1 MNSIVDACLK
11 SINDINEN
19 EFIAEMNA
27 FDALLENY
35 NKMLCLMEYDTSRVF
50 VEAEV
55 AQNPPPVVHDNS
67 QLDTQTQN
75 APTSNIV
82 DNTRKLM
89 DYANG
94 KSGAWEFNPRPDKKD
109 GSGKE
114 NIIISILAFIP
125 RLLLAVIKFI
135 GTSIKNL
142 FSGKNQT
149 EQALNNVSDKLDA
162 TPDAFKTWALNE
174 DNLAKLIREAS
185 GEQNWN
191 LSFKISPTNFKNSA
205 EFDSGKTD
213 KKGRTLYEVWV
224 YPPISVDTV
233 KNNLSAFITQVLDP
247 LTKTIND
254 LFIHKVNDEGRQGL
268 NQLKKEDVDKLNNI
282 ISKFKSKV
290 RAENE
295 IAKATKETQ
304 KSTKNLIV
312 DVKGNRSESETT
324 LAYAVKPGTLYDNLG
339 KISQIIQ
346 VMSKRVD
353 GIETLLKKYQESS
366 NKMAPDSPETLEN
379 FKKSIGSL
387 KDVASDI
394 ITQVRFLS
402 DLATDMGR
410 DAGFVAK
417 QFDNAFN
424 KWQQSNGESG
434 ETNQEV
440 NNDTAA
446 DNPTNTNNIPGNT
459 GGNVNNDAAAE
470 GAEQKPGFFNRMGTA
485 ISNTAAN
492 VKNKVADLNTQR
504 IVAGNEKAY
513 QSFAEKYGKSA
524 PAELQVMYP
533 GTKEFTKLGEAPEV
547 YKLHELINKTNEDR
561 PGSKIRIIRKPDGIN
576 EYYFIDENNEKVF
589 ITEQDLEGLQDNI
602 EIITEQDYLMYYQFE
617 NITSLEF

>member
-27 FDALLENY
+27 LDALLENY

-55 AQNPPPVVHDNS
+55 AQNPPPVRHDNS
-67 QLDTQTQN
+67 QLAAQTQN
-75 APTSNIV
+75 APASNIV

-224 YPPISVDTV
+224 YPPISVGTV
-233 KNNLSAFITQVLDP
+233 ENNLSAFITQVLDP

-282 ISKFKSKV
+282 ISRFKSKV

-312 DVKGNRSESETT
+312 NVKGNRSESETT

-353 GIETLLKKYQESS
+353 GIEALLKKYQESS

-402 DLATDMGR
+402 DLATDLGR

-440 NNDTAA
+440 NND
-446 DNPTNTNNIPGNT
+446 
-459 GGNVNNDAAAE
+459 AAAE
-470 GAEQKPGFFNRMGTA
+470 GNSDGVPDEAYDALDERNRRQA
-485 ISNTAAN
+485 IPEAL
-492 VKNKVADLNTQR
+492 KG
-504 IVAGNEKAY
+504 AGNAIVGAAKKAGNAVGNVVSNVGSKVKKFISKNPNTIHVVRVKDPTGMDPKFGVARRIEIPEK
-513 QSFAEKYGKSA
+513 SI
-524 PAELQVMYP
+524 P
-533 GTKEFTKLGEAPEV
+533 EFTKKWKDQGFEV
-547 YKLHELINKTNEDR
+547 TVLESSNLI
-561 PGSKIRIIRKPDGIN
+561 G
-576 EYYFIDENNEKVF
+576 IDEDGNQCE
-589 ITEQDLEGLQDNI
+589 ITLEEYIENYSDI
-602 EIITEQDYLMYYQFE
+602 EIITEQEYLTYYQFE
-617 NITSLEF
+617 NISALEF

>member
-27 FDALLENY
+27 LDALLENY

-50 VEAEV
+50 VEAEEAKNPP
-55 AQNPPPVVHDNS
+55 AQNAQPEAQPAANTQQQQTATTKTDNGE
-67 QLDTQTQN
+67 
-75 APTSNIV
+75 
-82 DNTRKLM
+82 K
-89 DYANG
+89 
-94 KSGAWEFNPRPDKKD
+94 KSAWEFNPRPDKKD

-213 KKGRTLYEVWV
+213 KKGHTLYEVWV
-224 YPPISVDTV
+224 YPPISVGTV
-233 KNNLSAFITQVLDP
+233 ENNLSAFITQVLDP

-282 ISKFKSKV
+282 ISRFKSKV

-312 DVKGNRSESETT
+312 NVKGNRSESETT

-353 GIETLLKKYQESS
+353 GIEALLKKYQESS

-402 DLATDMGR
+402 DLATDMSR

-417 QFDNAFN
+417 QFDNAFS
-424 KWQQSNGESG
+424 KWQQSNGESE

-440 NNDTAA
+440 NND
-446 DNPTNTNNIPGNT
+446 
-459 GGNVNNDAAAE
+459 AAAE
-470 GAEQKPGFFNRMGTA
+470 GNSDGVPQEAWDALNKQNRKAAITGAVKNAGNAIKNTGNTIKSGLQNLGGKIKTLVTKDPNRMHNVWVKDPTGKDPKFGTQDGVTVEMPEKSLPNF
-485 ISNTAAN
+485 INSNKQKGFVVTL
-492 VKNKVADLNTQR
+492 LNYDT
-504 IVAGNEKAY
+504 
-513 QSFAEKYGKSA
+513 SFIG
-524 PAELQVMYP
+524 
-533 GTKEFTKLGEAPEV
+533 
-547 YKLHELINKTNEDR
+547 
-561 PGSKIRIIRKPDGIN
+561 
-576 EYYFIDENNEKVF
+576 IDEDGNRHEITMEEFNELSADV
-589 ITEQDLEGLQDNI
+589 

-617 NITSLEF
+617 NISALEF

>member
-11 SINDINEN
+11 SINEV
-19 EFIAEMNA
+19 AESEL
-27 FDALLENY
+27 DAELKACDSLLESY
-35 NKMLCLMEYDTSRVF
+35 SKAIKLMSYYGEFSIVPQQVI
-50 VEAEV
+50 VEEETP
-55 AQNPPPVVHDNS
+55 QNPQPA
-67 QLDTQTQN
+67 QQQE
-75 APTSNIV
+75 TSNTQPTAQQ
-82 DNTRKLM
+82 NNQQNNQQQNNN
-89 DYANG
+89 AN
-94 KSGAWEFNPRPDKKD
+94 KSAWEFNPRPDKKD

-149 EQALNNVSDKLDA
+149 EQALNNISDKLDA

-174 DNLAKLIREAS
+174 DNLAKLIRDAS

-213 KKGRTLYEVWV
+213 KKGRAIYEVWV
-224 YPPISVDTV
+224 YPPISVGTV
-233 KNNLSAFITQVLDP
+233 ENNLSAFITQVLDP

-254 LFIHKVNDEGRQGL
+254 LFIHKVNDEGRQDL

-282 ISKFKSKV
+282 ISRFKSKV

-312 DVKGNRSESETT
+312 NVKGNRSESETT
-324 LAYAVKPGTLYDNLG
+324 LAYAVKPGTLYNNLG

-346 VMSKRVD
+346 VMDKRVN
-353 GIETLLKKYQESS
+353 GIEALLKKYQDSS

-402 DLATDMGR
+402 DLATDMSR

-424 KWQQSNGESG
+424 KWQQSNGES
-434 ETNQEV
+434 EEANQEV
-440 NNDTAA
+440 NNDASA
-446 DNPTNTNNIPGNT
+446 ENPDNPTNTNNIPKEAYDALDKQNRQEALKSVGNKFT
-459 GGNVNNDAAAE
+459 NFGKGVVN
-470 GAEQKPGFFNRMGTA
+470 KVKSIFNRPDPKKIYKVWIKDPTNRDPEYSGDGATKE
-485 ISNTAAN
+485 IPGSSL
-492 VKNKVADLNTQR
+492 NKFINDYRGKGLVVTPLD
-504 IVAGNEKAY
+504 E
-513 QSFAEKYGKSA
+513 GKS
-524 PAELQVMYP
+524 
-533 GTKEFTKLGEAPEV
+533 F
-547 YKLHELINKTNEDR
+547 HE
-561 PGSKIRIIRKPDGIN
+561 
-576 EYYFIDENNEKVF
+576 YFLF
-589 ITEQDLEGLQDNI
+589 GITEDGQEIGITLEEYFENYSDI
-602 EIITEQDYLMYYQFE
+602 EVLTEQEYLTYQQFE
-617 NITSLEF
+617 NISALEY

>member
-11 SINDINEN
+11 SINEVAEN
-19 EFIAEMNA
+19 ELVAELKA
-27 FDALLENY
+27 CDTLLESY
-35 NKMLCLMEYDTSRVF
+35 SKAIKLMSYYGEFSIAPQQVI
-50 VEAEV
+50 VEEETP
-55 AQNPPPVVHDNS
+55 QNPQPA
-67 QLDTQTQN
+67 QQQE
-75 APTSNIV
+75 TSNTQPTAQQ
-82 DNTRKLM
+82 NNQQNNQQQNNN
-89 DYANG
+89 AN
-94 KSGAWEFNPRPDKKD
+94 KSAWEFNPRPDKKD

-149 EQALNNVSDKLDA
+149 EQALNNISDKLDA

-174 DNLAKLIREAS
+174 DNLAKLIRDAS

-205 EFDSGKTD
+205 ELDSGKTD
-213 KKGRTLYEVWV
+213 KKGHAIYEVWV
-224 YPPISVDTV
+224 YPPISVGTV
-233 KNNLSAFITQVLDP
+233 ENNLSAFITQVLDP

-254 LFIHKVNDEGRQGL
+254 LFIQKLNDEGRQGL

-282 ISKFKSKV
+282 ISRFKSKV

-312 DVKGNRSESETT
+312 NVKGNRSKSETT
-324 LAYAVKPGTLYDNLG
+324 LAYAVKPGTLYNNLG

-346 VMSKRVD
+346 VMDKRVD
-353 GIETLLKKYQESS
+353 GIEALLKKYQESS

-402 DLATDMGR
+402 DLATDMSR

-424 KWQQSNGESG
+424 KWKQSNGES
-434 ETNQEV
+434 EEANQEA
-440 NNDTAA
+440 NQE
-446 DNPTNTNNIPGNT
+446 
-459 GGNVNNDAAAE
+459 VNNDAAAE
-470 GAEQKPGFFNRMGTA
+470 GNSDGVPQEAWDALNKQNRKAAITGAVKNAGNTIKSGLQNLGGKIKTLVTKDPNRMHHVWVKDPTGKDPKFGTQDGVTVKMPEKSLPNF
-485 ISNTAAN
+485 INSNKQKGFVVTAL
-492 VKNKVADLNTQR
+492 DYDT
-504 IVAGNEKAY
+504 
-513 QSFAEKYGKSA
+513 SFIG
-524 PAELQVMYP
+524 
-533 GTKEFTKLGEAPEV
+533 
-547 YKLHELINKTNEDR
+547 
-561 PGSKIRIIRKPDGIN
+561 
-576 EYYFIDENNEKVF
+576 IDEDGNRHEITMEEFNELSADV
-589 ITEQDLEGLQDNI
+589 

-617 NITSLEF
+617 NISSLEF

>member
-11 SINDINEN
+11 SINEV
-19 EFIAEMNA
+19 AESEL
-27 FDALLENY
+27 DAELKACDTLLESY
-35 NKMLCLMEYDTSRVF
+35 SKAIKLMSYYGEFSIAPQQVI
-50 VEAEV
+50 VEEETP
-55 AQNPPPVVHDNS
+55 QNPQPA
-67 QLDTQTQN
+67 QQQE
-75 APTSNIV
+75 TSNTQPTAQQ
-82 DNTRKLM
+82 NNQQNNQQQNNN
-89 DYANG
+89 AN
-94 KSGAWEFNPRPDKKD
+94 KSAWEFNPRPDKKD

-149 EQALNNVSDKLDA
+149 EQALNNISDKLDA

-174 DNLAKLIREAS
+174 DNLAKLIRDAS

-213 KKGRTLYEVWV
+213 KKGHAIYEVWV
-224 YPPISVDTV
+224 YPPISVGTV
-233 KNNLSAFITQVLDP
+233 ENNLSAFITQVLDP

-254 LFIHKVNDEGRQGL
+254 LFIHKVNDEGGQGL

-282 ISKFKSKV
+282 ISRFKSKV

-312 DVKGNRSESETT
+312 NVKGNRSESETT

-353 GIETLLKKYQESS
+353 GIEALLKKYQESS

-434 ETNQEV
+434 ETTETTEAETKTEEQ
-440 NNDTAA
+440 
-446 DNPTNTNNIPGNT
+446 T
-459 GGNVNNDAAAE
+459 GEQGKVDNDAAAE
-470 GAEQKPGFFNRMGTA
+470 GAEQKPGFFNRVGTA
-485 ISNTAAN
+485 ISNTATN

-513 QSFAEKYGKSA
+513 QSFTEKYGKSA

-561 PGSKIRIIRKPDGIN
+561 PGSKIKIIRKPDGVN

>member
-11 SINDINEN
+11 SINEV
-19 EFIAEMNA
+19 AESELNA
-27 FDALLENY
+27 ELKACDTLLESY
-35 NKMLCLMEYDTSRVF
+35 SKAIKLMSCYGEFSIAPQQVI
-50 VEAEV
+50 VEEETP
-55 AQNPPPVVHDNS
+55 QNPQPA
-67 QLDTQTQN
+67 QQQE
-75 APTSNIV
+75 TSNTQSTAQQ
-82 DNTRKLM
+82 NNQQNNQQQNNN
-89 DYANG
+89 AN
-94 KSGAWEFNPRPDKKD
+94 KSAWEFNPRPDKKD

-224 YPPISVDTV
+224 YPPISVGTV
-233 KNNLSAFITQVLDP
+233 ENNLSAFITQVLDP

-282 ISKFKSKV
+282 ISRFKSKV

-312 DVKGNRSESETT
+312 NVKGNRSESETT

-353 GIETLLKKYQESS
+353 GIEALLKKYQESS

-402 DLATDMGR
+402 DLATDLGR

-434 ETNQEV
+434 ETAEAT
-440 NNDTAA
+440 DGETK
-446 DNPTNTNNIPGNT
+446 T
-459 GGNVNNDAAAE
+459 GEGGEINNDAAAE
-470 GAEQKPGFFNRMGTA
+470 GNSDGVPDEAYDALDERNRRQA
-485 ISNTAAN
+485 IPEAL
-492 VKNKVADLNTQR
+492 KG
-504 IVAGNEKAY
+504 AGNAIVGAAKKAGNAVGNVVSNVGSKVKKFISKNPNAIHVVRVKDPTGMDPKFGVARRIEIPEK
-513 QSFAEKYGKSA
+513 SI
-524 PAELQVMYP
+524 P
-533 GTKEFTKLGEAPEV
+533 EFTKKWKNQGFEV
-547 YKLHELINKTNEDR
+547 TVLESSNLIGIDD
-561 PGSKIRIIRKPDGIN
+561 DGNRYEITLE
-576 EYYFIDENNEKVF
+576 EYIENYS
-589 ITEQDLEGLQDNI
+589 DI
-602 EIITEQDYLMYYQFE
+602 EIITEQEYLTYYQFE
-617 NITSLEF
+617 NISSLEY